1 VGRENEC
8 AIMVFFFKKLMRHHG
23 VNLEEETQMVDGD
36 FYSRE
41 VVASSVRQLQSI
53 PRITGD
59 EGAVCTW
66 ACGLGQ

>member
-1 VGRENEC
+1 
-8 AIMVFFFKKLMRHHG
+8 MRHHG
-23 VNLEEETQMVDGD
+23 VSLEEETQMVDGD

-41 VVASSVRQLQSI
+41 VVASYVRPLQSM

-59 EGAVCTW
+59 EGAACTW